1 VSEKHGS
8 EPVHTSAPQI
18 VHLLVTL
25 TRLMLRGSGENT
37 FRISSTVQEV
47 AESYGVSADV
57 QASPDSAVVIV
68 LTDEVNQSCHP
79 RGARHTT
86 HRPSGRPAR
95 VGARDRPRPS
105 PMGRPCSGLNALAPP
120 RLCIRHGRYCLV
132 RPLRTRL
139 SVECAGDLPGSDPG
153 APARRACGRVALLRR
168 AQPKVAP
175 AVPLL
180 AAAAVSTVVLA
191 LYPIIPLKG
200 KPGS

>member
-86 HRPSGRPAR
+86 HRPSSRPAR

-105 PMGRPCSGLNALAPP
+105 PMGQALQ
-120 RLCIRHGRYCLV
+120 RLER
-132 RPLRTRL
+132 
-139 SVECAGDLPGSDPG
+139 PGSSP
-153 APARRACGRVALLRR
+153 
-168 AQPKVAP
+168 
-175 AVPLL
+175 
-180 AAAAVSTVVLA
+180 A
-191 LYPIIPLKG
+191 LYPAWTILPSSPSSHSAFG
-200 KPGS
+200 